1 MSVTEHAGAL
11 EISQSNLSKHLALMR
26 ERGILITRRKGLNVY
41 YALSNPKIIQACD
54 LMRQVLLE
62 HLETDVELARKK

>member
-1 MSVTEHAGAL
+1 
-11 EISQSNLSKHLALMR
+11 MR
-26 ERGILITRRKGLNVY
+26 ERGILTARRDGLNVY

-62 HLETDVELARKK
+62 YLESGAELVRQESTK